1 VVGAVRFD
9 HQIIGGFAMRPFAVV
24 LLFAVTSTP
33 AYGADKKEDEAK
45 AKEAAALFMK
55 AVTAKDIDAVMKT
68 VDAPFFMKDREPK
81 LIEKTEDLKT
91 EMKSV
96 LARIKDPNKIA
107 AEILSVHDLPEL
119 KKMIMEKKNS
129 DKDKEKKML
138 ELIEKALGEKGYAV
152 VLGKGGESEGAV
164 LVRIKDGTAKVVG
177 IFD

>member
-1 VVGAVRFD
+1 
-9 HQIIGGFAMRPFAVV
+9 
-24 LLFAVTSTP
+24 LFAVSTLP
-33 AYGADKKEDEAK
+33 AYAADKDEDEAK
-45 AKEAAALFMK
+45 AKAKEATALFMK
-55 AVTAKDIDAVMKT
+55 AVSAKDIDAVMKT
-68 VDAPFFMKDREPK
+68 VDIPFFIRDREAK
-81 LIEKTEDLKT
+81 IIEKTEDLKT

-96 LARIKDPNKIA
+96 LAKIKDPNQIA
-107 AEILSVHDLPEL
+107 AEILSVHDLPAL

-138 ELIEKALGEKGYAV
+138 ELIEKALGGKGYAV